1 MDQLYFTQSG
11 AAWSSRQLIWQSDMA
26 IDPAKYGIY
35 DLKCGVEVNKAGEL
49 SFLMTKSC
57 SSYNLFSK
65 ERSVLTLIRDNSI
78 TLFRGVVKLI
88 ETDLFFQ
95 RTITANSDLIYLSDS
110 VFEPH
115 GDDIEETPIA
125 RFRRIIDHHN
135 VEMQGDPEK
144 QIQVGNFTF
153 TQGADKV
160 EKYTKNGGYKDT
172 MSQLQNDFKDFYG
185 FYNIRYNDDYSQKWL
200 DYTETTPSYS
210 TVKDLKFA
218 VNVEDYQFKD
228 TVDDLFTVLI
238 PCGGDN
244 LTLSGQN
251 ATRTVAIR
259 QPDQTTKEID
269 VYVVDK
275 YLKIVDGINKY
286 GYIYL
291 AESFTVDSNNIGVS
305 GINRTI
311 PSSWSGKPKGSGG
324 GSSGDGYIYTAMIP
338 TIGGQNPSNP
348 SALGWVYRNNK
359 GEYVAATETEAILG
373 RHYFLPRKVETPT
386 NGAGGEGG
394 DGTHTYTPVIPNA
407 GDNPSAKGWY
417 ERRAFTIAN
426 YIRSSD
432 TTVLYGKTYY
442 TRS

>member
-26 IDPAKYGIY
+26 LDPAKYGIY
-35 DLKCGVEVNKAGEL
+35 DLKCGVEINKAGEL

-65 ERSVLTLIRDNSI
+65 ERSVLTLIRDNSV

-115 GDDIEETPIA
+115 GDDIEEKPIA
-125 RFRRIIDHHN
+125 RFKRIIDHHN

-153 TQGADKV
+153 TYGADKV

-185 FYNIRYNDDYSQKWL
+185 FYNIRYNADYSQKWL
-200 DYTETTPSYS
+200 DYTETTGKSS
-210 TVKDLKFA
+210 SQDLKFA
-218 VNVEDYQFKD
+218 VNIEDYQFKD

-251 ATRTVAIR
+251 TQTTVSIM
-259 QPDQTTKEID
+259 QPDQTTKSID

-305 GINRTI
+305 GINRKI

-324 GSSGDGYIYTAMIP
+324 GSSGDGYIYTEVSLLTGWNPAAM
-338 TIGGQNPSNP
+338 G
-348 SALGWVYRNNK
+348 LYYKDKK
-359 GEYVAATETEAILG
+359 GDYHAATETTAVEG
-373 RHYFLPRKVETPT
+373 RHYFKRSQVVKPT
-386 NGAGGEGG
+386 NGQGG
-394 DGTHTYTPVIPNA
+394 DDGSGQYTYTPVSTSPT
-407 GDNPSAKGWY
+407 DNPSANGWY
-417 ERRAFTIAN
+417 ERRAFSFAN
-426 YIRSSD
+426 YVASSD
-432 TTVLYGKTYY
+432 TKVLYGKTYY
-442 TRS
+442 RRSAK